1 MPTHK
6 QRKIRKIKKEIKRKI
21 QNKQRSATAGTNNK
35 TNNKMED
42 MLKMIMLMRNGQ
54 QQQSTTAANELLTA
68 KEMMAKQQQE
78 EARKQRENKHE
89 ISKIELNNKI
99 EDAKA
104 KTQETNQT
112 LEQTRKLSEIYKQI
126 YEAEANLKNAK
137 NELEIRKA
145 QEKLNALNQQ
155 MEFENKTL
163 DLMIQGQGL
172 SENQIELKHEIEE
185 KRGILKQK
193 EVERE
198 NKIQQLDI
206 KNMESEKKQVEDK
219 LLENISTIET
229 LAKLTNR
236 TGQIYKS
243 VINDAKEYLKY
254 LSGNIIDKLTEI
266 KELGDNKKALKQI
279 GLETKLVNANKVNTA
294 LIKAQNELKDQL
306 AGFAELN
313 KQLKEKE
320 SDNNKIKSDNAS
332 LAYNLNIQ
340 KYNTRPNDRGGLDIQ
355 VYRYYKGK
363 DGKEKETTKWIS
375 VNDFDINK
383 DDPVERDVQKELA
396 EQNVINKQQNSIKK
410 QQEAEYDRNERDV
423 LELDK
428 LKAENRKINA
438 YNEAM
443 GNVQYEDKSQEI
455 AQLEVAIQDAKDKIN
470 DKNCT
475 KADYNKYNRK
485 IEELKRKREELIKQN
500 ALIPKRDI
508 TDQQITERTSL
519 ESDIANHQ
527 DEINKKKANNKL
539 YDEFNAKTDEI
550 KLQDKLKKAENTGL
564 ADKLNNENEQQIIR
578 ERVAAEKEAEYSDAV
593 RKNIELENIKRVK
606 ELQIN
611 ALRSD
616 EIKASEEKI
625 QQELVKQFET
635 EYKNKQ
641 LDRLHNAQEVSIEK
655 TAELK
660 SRMGFNPN
668 LANEPGISQNTTN
681 LLVMNDNIES
691 TINDIKNAEKYVKE
705 HNEMF
710 RDRLSKD
717 SALLEHVKN
726 VFSNH
731 EIDINSDEWYS
742 DNLKTRMQVN
752 LFNNVVEAVYNAYDS
767 ENKIWNEELLENNAD
782 IEKNIQNLIETE
794 QPSSS
799 V

>member
-6 QRKIRKIKKEIKRKI
+6 QRKLRKIKKEIKRKI
-21 QNKQRSATAGTNNK
+21 QNKQRSAAAGTNNK

-68 KEMMAKQQQE
+68 KEIRAKQEQE

-89 ISKIELNNKI
+89 ISKIERNNKI

-104 KTQETNQT
+104 KTQETNED
-112 LEQTRKLSEIYKQI
+112 LELTRKMREIKKQQI
-126 YEAEANLKNAK
+126 EAEARLRNAK
-137 NELEIRKA
+137 NDAEIREA
-145 QEKLNALNQQ
+145 QERVNALNRQ
-155 MEFENKTL
+155 MEFEKQIF
-163 DLMIQGQGL
+163 DLMIEGQGL
-172 SENQIELKHEIEE
+172 GEKQIELKHENEE
-185 KRGILKQK
+185 KRGILKRK
-193 EVERE
+193 KVEYE

-206 KNMESEKKQVEDK
+206 KAMESEKKQVEDE
-219 LLENISTIET
+219 LLENISKIET
-229 LAKLTNR
+229 LAKLTNH

-320 SDNNKIKSDNAS
+320 SDNNKIQRENAS

-410 QQEAEYDRNERDV
+410 QHEAEYDRNERDV

-428 LKAENRKINA
+428 LKADNRKIKA
-438 YNEAM
+438 ENEAM
-443 GNVQYEDKSQEI
+443 GDIQYEDKSQEI

-475 KADYNKYNRK
+475 KADNIKYNRK
-485 IEELKRKREELIKQN
+485 IVELTRKRDELIKQE

-508 TDQQITERTSL
+508 TEQQITERTSL
-519 ESDIANHQ
+519 ESDIAKQQ
-527 DEINKKKANNKL
+527 DEINKKNANNKL
-539 YDEFNAKTDEI
+539 YDEFNAETNKI
-550 KLQDKLKKAENTGL
+550 KLQNKLKKAENTSL
-564 ADKLNNENEQQIIR
+564 ADRLNNENEQQIIR

-606 ELQIN
+606 ELQNN
-611 ALRSD
+611 ALHSD
-616 EIKASEEKI
+616 EIKASEEKL
-625 QQELVKQFET
+625 QQELVKQAET
-635 EYKNKQ
+635 EYKIKQ

-668 LANEPGISQNTTN
+668 LANEPGIAKNTTD

-691 TINDIKNAEKYVKE
+691 NINDIKNAEKYVKE

-717 SALLEHVKN
+717 SALLDRVRT

-742 DNLKTRMQVN
+742 DNLTTRMQVN
-752 LFNNVVEAVYNAYDS
+752 LFGNIVDAVYNAYDS
-767 ENKIWNEELLENNAD
+767 ERGEWNDELLENNAD
-782 IEKNIQNLIETE
+782 IEKNIQNLIETG
-794 QPSSS
+794 QTSNS